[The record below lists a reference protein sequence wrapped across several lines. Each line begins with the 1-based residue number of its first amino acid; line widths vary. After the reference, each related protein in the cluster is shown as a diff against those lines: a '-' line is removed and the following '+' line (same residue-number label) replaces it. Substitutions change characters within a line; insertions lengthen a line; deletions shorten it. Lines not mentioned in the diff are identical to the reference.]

1 MLNSA
6 LTQGLVVSIV
16 DDDPSV
22 CEGLQDLLNSL
33 GVMAET
39 FQGADAFLQS
49 DRLDQTACLIADVQ
63 MPGMTELELYD
74 HLVKSGRKVPTI
86 LITAFPKDADRAYAM
101 QSGVQCYLLK
111 PFSEQDLLACV
122 ERTLVSRPAA
132 GHCC

>member
-63 MPGMTELELYD
+63 MPGMTGLDLHR
-74 HLVKSGRKVPTI
+74 HLVASGNSIPTI
-86 LITAFPKDADRAYAM
+86 LITAYPDNGIRERALGE
-101 QSGVQCYLLK
+101 GVVGYLSK
-111 PFSEQDLLACV
+111 PFEETDLLACLYPFV
-122 ERTLVSRPAA
+122 A
-132 GHCC
+132 